1 MFLTF
6 QVDMIRWRHNGRTFL
21 THTTSLGAIMTSS
34 GPIVFTG
41 NANPELA
48 RQIAAQ
54 LGHPLGRVKVRTFD
68 DGEARI
74 SFDENVRGRHV
85 FIVQPTNQPDRNLTE
100 IELMVRAIRSS
111 ADHITVVVPYLGY
124 ARQDRKTEPREP
136 ISVVQRLRNLISSG
150 LDGLVLHDL
159 HSAMLTGICEAIDPR
174 LRVDH
179 TYSRPVFL
187 DWLSRQDL
195 SNATI
200 SSIDAGGAK
209 MVESYW
215 TRLRKMGF
223 PVEFGFAHKSG
234 TSSVGI
240 SGTKLLG
247 EYAGRHVY
255 FVDDM
260 ITSGRSATEG
270 AAEAKRLGAT
280 QVTFVASHAVMAN
293 IGVAHRVADSAIDR
307 FVVTNTI
314 AVKPE
319 HRVILGNKL
328 VEVGIDSFLALVI
341 KHLDERQSLSALF
354 ELDGYREALPELQA
368 AT

>member
-1 MFLTF
+1 MSTHR
-6 QVDMIRWRHNGRTFL
+6 QV
-21 THTTSLGAIMTSS
+21 
-34 GPIVFTG
+34 VFTG
-41 NANPELA
+41 SANPELA

-54 LGHPLGRVKVRTFD
+54 LGQPLGRVIVGAFD

-74 SFDENVRGRHV
+74 SFDENVRGRRV

-124 ARQDRKTEPREP
+124 ARQDRKTIPREP

-150 LDGLVLHDL
+150 VDGLVLHDL
-159 HSAMLTGICEAIDPR
+159 HSAMLTGVCEAIDPR

-195 SNATI
+195 TNAVI

-215 TRLRKMGF
+215 TRLRSMGH
-223 PVEFGFAHKSG
+223 PVEFGMGHKSG
-234 TSSVGI
+234 TSSTGI
-240 SGTKLLG
+240 NGIKLLG
-247 EYAGRHVY
+247 DYTNRHVY
-255 FVDDM
+255 FIDDM
-260 ITSGRSATEG
+260 ITSGKSATEG
-270 AAEAKRLGAT
+270 AAEAKRLGASY
-280 QVTFVASHAVMAN
+280 VTFVASHAVMAN
-293 IGVAHRVADSAIDR
+293 VDVAHRVADSDIDR

-314 AVKPE
+314 AIKPE
-319 HRVILGNKL
+319 HRTILNGKL

-341 KHLDERQSLSALF
+341 KHLDERQSISALF
-354 ELDGYREALPELQA
+354 ELDGYREALPELH
-368 AT
+368 ATT

>member
-1 MFLTF
+1 MVST
-6 QVDMIRWRHNGRTFL
+6 
-21 THTTSLGAIMTSS
+21 
-34 GPIVFTG
+34 GPIIFSG
-41 NANPELA
+41 NANIELA

-54 LGHPLGRVKVRTFD
+54 LGQTPGRAQVRTFD

-74 SFDENVRGRHV
+74 SFDDNVRGQRV
-85 FIVQPTNQPDRNLTE
+85 FIVQPTNQPDRNQTE

-136 ISVVQRLRNLISSG
+136 ISIVQRLRNLISSG
-150 LDGLVLHDL
+150 IDGLVLHDL
-159 HSAMLTGICEAIDPR
+159 HSAMLTGVCEAIDPR

-195 SNATI
+195 TNATV

-215 TRLRKMGF
+215 TRLRAMGY
-223 PVEFGFAHKSG
+223 PVEFGIAHKSG
-234 TSSVGI
+234 SSSTGI
-240 SGTKLLG
+240 NKINLLG
-247 EYAGRHVY
+247 EYKDRHVY

-260 ITSGRSATEG
+260 ITSGKSATEG
-270 AAEAKRLGAT
+270 AAEAKRLGAS
-280 QVTFVASHAVMAN
+280 QVTFIASHAVMAN
-293 IGVAHRVADSAIDR
+293 INVAHRVADSAIDR

-314 AVKPE
+314 AIQPE
-319 HRVILGNKL
+319 HRIILGDKL
-328 VEVGIDSFLALVI
+328 VEVGIDSLLALVI
-341 KHLDERQSLSALF
+341 KHLDERQSLSTLF
-354 ELDGYREALPELQA
+354 ELDGYREALSELQA
-368 AT
+368 T

>member
-1 MFLTF
+1 M
-6 QVDMIRWRHNGRTFL
+6 
-21 THTTSLGAIMTSS
+21 SS
-34 GPIVFTG
+34 QGPVIVTG
-41 NANPELA
+41 NANPGLA
-48 RQIAAQ
+48 RRMAQ
-54 LGHPLGRVKVRTFD
+54 HLGQTLGRVQVRSFD

-74 SFDENVRGRHV
+74 GFDENVRGCRV
-85 FIVQPTNQPDRNLTE
+85 FIVQPANQPDRNLTE

-124 ARQDRKTEPREP
+124 ARQDRKTLPREP

-159 HSAMLTGICEAIDPR
+159 HSAMLTGVCEAIDPR

-187 DWLSRQDL
+187 DWLAGQDL
-195 SNATI
+195 TNATI

-215 TRLRKMGF
+215 TRLRTMGH
-223 PVEFGFAHKSG
+223 PVEFGIAHKSG
-234 TSSVGI
+234 SSSTGI
-240 SGTKLLG
+240 GSIKLLG
-247 EYAGRHVY
+247 DYAGRHVY

-260 ITSGRSATEG
+260 ITSGKSATEG
-270 AAEAKRLGAT
+270 AAEAKRLGASM
-280 QVTFVASHAVMAN
+280 VTFIASHAVMAN
-293 IGVAHRVADSAIDR
+293 VDVAHRVAASAIDR

-314 AVKPE
+314 AIRPE
-319 HRVILGNKL
+319 HRQILNGKL
-328 VEVGIDSFLALVI
+328 VEVGIDRFLALVV

-354 ELDGYREALPELQA
+354 ELDGYRQALAELQA
-368 AT
+368 TN

>member
-1 MFLTF
+1 MS
-6 QVDMIRWRHNGRTFL
+6 
-21 THTTSLGAIMTSS
+21 SLGPMI
-34 GPIVFTG
+34 FTG

-48 RQIAAQ
+48 RRIAPQ
-54 LGHPLGRVKVRTFD
+54 LGQPLGRVTVKSFD
-68 DGEARI
+68 DGEAQIR
-74 SFDENVRGRHV
+74 FEENVRGRRV
-85 FIVQPTNQPDRNLTE
+85 FIVQPTNQPDRNQTE

-111 ADHITVVVPYLGY
+111 ADHITVVNPYLGY
-124 ARQDRKTEPREP
+124 ARQDRKTGRDP

-179 TYSRPVFL
+179 TVSRPVFL

-215 TRLRKMGF
+215 TRLRSMGY
-223 PVEFGFAHKSG
+223 PVEFGIAHKSG
-234 TSSVGI
+234 SSSTGI
-240 SGTKLLG
+240 NDLKLLG
-247 EYAGRHVY
+247 DYAGRHTY

-260 ITSGRSATEG
+260 ITSGKSATKG

-280 QVTFVASHAVMAN
+280 QVTFVASHAVMSN
-293 IGVAHRVADSAIDR
+293 IDVAHRVADSAIDR

-314 AVKPE
+314 AIKPE
-319 HRVILGNKL
+319 HRVILGDKL

-341 KHLDERQSLSALF
+341 KHLDERQSISALF
-354 ELDGYREALPELQA
+354 ELDGYRAALSELQA
-368 AT
+368 TS

>member
-1 MFLTF
+1 M
-6 QVDMIRWRHNGRTFL
+6 
-21 THTTSLGAIMTSS
+21 SS
-34 GPIVFTG
+34 PGPVVFTG
-41 NANPELA
+41 NAHPELA
-48 RQIAAQ
+48 RQIATH
-54 LGHPLGRVKVRTFD
+54 LGTTLGRVTVGAFD

-74 SFDENVRGRHV
+74 SFADNVRGRRV
-85 FIVQPTNQPDRNLTE
+85 FFVQPTNQPDRNLTE

-159 HSAMLTGICEAIDPR
+159 HSAMLTGVCEAIDPR

-187 DWLSRQDL
+187 DWLSRQDM
-195 SNATI
+195 SHATI

-215 TRLRKMGF
+215 TRLRAMGY
-223 PVEFGFAHKSG
+223 PVEFGIAHKSG
-234 TSSVGI
+234 TSSTGI
-240 SGTKLLG
+240 SGIKLLG
-247 EYAGRHVY
+247 EYAGRHAY

-260 ITSGRSATEG
+260 LTSGKSATQG
-270 AAEAKRLGAT
+270 ATEARRLGAT
-280 QVTFVASHAVMAN
+280 QVTFIASHAVMAN
-293 IGVAHRVADSAIDR
+293 VDVAHRVADSAIDR

-314 AVKPE
+314 AIKPE
-319 HRVILGNKL
+319 HRVVLGSKL

-341 KHLDERQSLSALF
+341 KHLDERQSISALF
-354 ELDGYREALPELQA
+354 ELDGYREALHEL
-368 AT
+368 TTTT